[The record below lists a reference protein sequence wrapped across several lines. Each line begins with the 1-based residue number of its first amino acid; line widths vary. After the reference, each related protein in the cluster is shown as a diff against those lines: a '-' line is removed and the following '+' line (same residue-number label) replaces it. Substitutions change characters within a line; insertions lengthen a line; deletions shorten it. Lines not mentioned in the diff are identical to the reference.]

1 MSEYRPNTL
10 ARQPSSSAMIQREAR
25 ARSATG
31 DAWSAARWVGAYA
44 FAVTGDASYF
54 LVLSW
59 AAVQAGGPLWSGL
72 VLAAGAVPRA
82 VLMLP
87 GGVLV
92 DRVGPRRLVVGSDA
106 LRTGMMLLAALL
118 SLVAGT
124 RPWWLLAVAVVFGI
138 VDAVFMPAVGAMPA
152 SLVPVNQLKRLQGW
166 RLAAVRV
173 SNAVGPAAGAL
184 LIVQGATTAF
194 AVIAFA
200 FAASVILLLTVR
212 MRSFDDTA
220 TSSAAERPRLR
231 STVPEVRRQRGLSR
245 LVTGTALAEL
255 PFSGPVAVGIVLL
268 TQERHWPVT
277 TAGGALTIF
286 SIAGLLA
293 SLLSAV
299 MPARLTGKTAAVA
312 ATACT
317 AVLLVGIS
325 LVPTPSTA
333 VITSAALGLTSGTTT
348 AICHGQIQQRSPRRL
363 LGRATAILSLLTLG
377 ISPVLYAGAGA
388 VASAAGVEPFFYAA
402 AAVGLVA
409 VGVLAST
416 QSGTMG
422 TSPRRDS

>member
-1 MSEYRPNTL
+1 MT
-10 ARQPSSSAMIQREAR
+10 QREGQAR
-25 ARSATG
+25 LAIGGAG
-31 DAWSAARWVGAYA
+31 SAARWVTAYA

-59 AAVQAGGPLWSGL
+59 AAAQAGGPLWSGL
-72 VLAAGAVPRA
+72 VLAAGAIPRA

-106 LRTGMMLLAALL
+106 LRTGVMLLAAVMA
-118 SLVAGT
+118 LVAGT
-124 RPWWLLAVAVVFGI
+124 RPWWLLVVAIVFGI
-138 VDAVFMPAVGAMPA
+138 VDAAFMPAVGAMPA
-152 SLVPVNQLKRLQGW
+152 SLVPVTHLKRLQAW

-184 LIVQGATTAF
+184 LIAQGATTAF

-200 FAASVILLLTVR
+200 FAVSVTLLLTLR
-212 MRSFDDTA
+212 MRVFNHTA
-220 TSSAAERPRLR
+220 TSTASERPRLK
-231 STVPEVRRQRGLSR
+231 STIPEIRQQRGLGR
-245 LVTGTALAEL
+245 LVIGTALTEL

-277 TAGGALTIF
+277 TAGAALTIF

-293 SLLSAV
+293 SLLCAV
-299 MPARLTGKTAAVA
+299 IPARLTGRTTAVA

-317 AVLLVGIS
+317 VVLLVCAS
-325 LVPTPSTA
+325 LVPGPLTA
-333 VITSAALGLTSGTTT
+333 VITCAALGLTSGTTT
-348 AICHGQIQQRSPRRL
+348 AICHGQIQQRSPRQL
-363 LGRATAILSLLTLG
+363 LGRVTAILSLLTLG

-388 VASAAGVEPFFYAA
+388 VASAVGIEPFFYAA
-402 AAVGLVA
+402 AAIVLLA

-416 QSGTMG
+416 RSFAIDNPHRQVS
-422 TSPRRDS
+422 